1 MENWIEET
9 INRFQ
14 ELLTHEEALEW
25 AESLVWTL
33 EQNSFYVMEGD
44 NYLSHFLDGY
54 HTKVSEPDIDSVFD
68 YDEARKYMNRR
79 RVVGK

>member
-33 EQNSFYVMEGD
+33 EQNSFYVMEETIISPTS
-44 NYLSHFLDGY
+44 LM
-54 HTKVSEPDIDSVFD
+54 DIIQ
-68 YDEARKYMNRR
+68 K
-79 RVVGK
+79 